1 MPYTAEPA
9 FIHGTPTRTGI
20 LLVNLGTPDAPDAP
34 ALKRYLKEF
43 LWDRRVVE
51 IPRPIWWLILNGII
65 LNSRPKKSAAK
76 YATVWTPEGSPL
88 KVHTA
93 RQARLLDGYLGLV
106 VKSPFV
112 VDFAM
117 RYGTPSVASVL
128 ARLRAEGCDR
138 VLVVPLYPQA
148 ASSTTGSTYDAVFA
162 AMAQTRNV
170 PELRFVKHF
179 HDHPRY
185 VAALAQSVRD
195 FWSVNGRG
203 DKLMMSFHGIPRF
216 QLDQGDPYHCE
227 CHKTGRLLAEA
238 LGLPP
243 DRWVLTF
250 QSRFGKAEWLKPYTQ
265 ETLETLARQGVAR
278 VDVICPGFVSDCL
291 ETLEEIAVENR
302 AAFLHAGGRAFE
314 YIPCL
319 NERDDWIKALCQI
332 VSGHLHGWAS
342 NAWDPAAADLTGAAT
357 RERASALGAVR

>member
-1 MPYTAEPA
+1 MPYVDEPE
-9 FIHGTPTRTGI
+9 FTHGTPTKTGI

-34 ALKRYLKEF
+34 SLKRYLKEF
-43 LWDRRVVE
+43 LWDPRVVE
-51 IPRPIWWLILNGII
+51 IPRPIWWFILNGIV
-65 LNSRPKKSAAK
+65 LNSRPKQSAAR

-93 RQARLLDGYLGLV
+93 RQAKLLEGYLGRV
-106 VKSPFV
+106 IKAPFA

-117 RYGTPSVASVL
+117 RYGNPSIASVL
-128 ARLRAEGCDR
+128 ESLRARGCAC

-148 ASSTTGSTYDAVFA
+148 ASSTTGSTYDAVLA

-170 PELRFVKHF
+170 PELRFIKHF

-195 FWSVNGRG
+195 HWSVNGRG
-203 DKLMMSFHGIPRF
+203 DKLVMSFHGVPRF

-238 LGLPP
+238 LGLAP

-265 ETLETLARQGVAR
+265 ETLETLARQGVAK

-302 AAFLHAGGRAFE
+302 EAFLHAGGADFA

-319 NERDDWIKALCQI
+319 NERDDWIKALCHI
-332 VSGHLHGWAS
+332 VSSHLQGWVG
-342 NAWDPAAADLTGAAT
+342 NDWDSAAAQAAGAAS
-357 RERASALGAVR
+357 RERAKAIGAAR